1 MTDQPHLGS
10 GHTPG
15 RDASPAVIGGRIAL
29 LTRHAKGALV
39 APPLAALGFEV
50 SVTDAFDTDQL
61 GTFSGEVART
71 LSPLDCARRKA
82 QLACELTGLDLGLGS
97 EGSFGGGP
105 MAGVVNWDE
114 ELLLLWNRRSGQEI
128 VARAAGPVRVAAFTW
143 ESEAQ
148 LLTQLTP
155 FTDAQG
161 WIIRHPAGVSKGLC
175 GAAAVLAELRANV
188 LPRYLAGDAQPVHIE
203 PDLRAMHCPERQTYI
218 RQAAEQLAERLQTTC
233 PQCAAP
239 NFWPDRFEPGLPCA
253 DCDAPTAL
261 SLAAIRCCSACGHE
275 EREPVAEKF
284 AEPQYCSWCNP

>member
-1 MTDQPHLGS
+1 MTDQQHPCS
-10 GHTPG
+10 GDASG
-15 RDASPAVIGGRIAL
+15 RPASPAAISGRIAL
-29 LTRHAKGALV
+29 LTRHGKGALV
-39 APPLAALGFEV
+39 EAPLAALGLDV
-50 SVTDAFDTDQL
+50 RVTDAFDTDQL

-105 MAGVVNWDE
+105 MAGFMNWDE
-114 ELLLLWNRRSGQEI
+114 ELLLLWDRRSGREI
-128 VARAAGPVRVAAFTW
+128 VARAAGPVRVAAFIW
-143 ESEAQ
+143 ESEPQ
-148 LLTQLTP
+148 LLTQLAP
-155 FTDAQG
+155 FPSAQG

-175 GAAAVLAELRANV
+175 GAAAVLAELRTNV
-188 LPRYLAGDAQPVHIE
+188 LPRSSADDTDPVRIE
-203 PDLRAMHCPERQTYI
+203 PDLRAMHCPERQAYI

-233 PQCAAP
+233 PHCAAP
-239 NFWPDRFEPGLPCA
+239 DFWPDRFEPGLPCA

>member
-1 MTDQPHLGS
+1 MTDQPHAGS
-10 GHTPG
+10 
-15 RDASPAVIGGRIAL
+15 GRIAL

-39 APPLAALGFEV
+39 APPLAALGLAV

-105 MAGVVNWDE
+105 MAGFVNWDE
-114 ELLLLWNRRSGQEI
+114 ELLLLWDRRSGQEV

-148 LLTQLTP
+148 LVAQLAP
-155 FTDAQG
+155 FPSAQG

-175 GAAAVLAELRANV
+175 SVAAVLGELNANV
-188 LPRYLAGDAQPVHIE
+188 LPRLPTGDAHSVRIE

-218 RQAAEQLAERLQTTC
+218 RQAAEQLAQRLHTTC
-233 PQCAAP
+233 PHCTAP
-239 NFWPDRFEPGLPCA
+239 NFWPDDHVPGLPCA
-253 DCDAPTAL
+253 DCDAPTSLPLLAL
-261 SLAAIRCCSACGHE
+261 RRCSVCGHE
-275 EREPVAEKF
+275 QGEPVTPPV